1 VAYVDER
8 PGFRRGF
15 LNNQHDMTATVVESG
30 PAGPAGASPHY
41 ENGKLYYVKAR
52 SGDVSVARYF
62 ARHNLFYAVG
72 DAIGYFPGDL
82 AAIGKPV
89 QFDGAFDD

>member
-1 VAYVDER
+1 LGD
-8 PGFRRGF
+8 
-15 LNNQHDMTATVVESG
+15 QHDRTATVLES
-30 PAGPAGASPHY
+30 ASVRPAGAGPRY
-41 ENGKLYYVKAR
+41 ENGMLYYVKAR

>member
-1 VAYVDER
+1 M
-8 PGFRRGF
+8 
-15 LNNQHDMTATVVESG
+15 NNQHDLIATVVESAPAR
-30 PAGPAGASPHY
+30 PAGVGPRY

-52 SGDVSVARYF
+52 SGEVSVARYF
-62 ARHNLFYAVG
+62 TRHNLFYAVG

>member
-1 VAYVDER
+1 
-8 PGFRRGF
+8 
-15 LNNQHDMTATVVESG
+15 LSNQHDLTATVLESAPVRSVGVG
-30 PAGPAGASPHY
+30 PRY

-89 QFDGAFDD
+89 PFDGAFDD